1 MKEKLEAIRKE
12 FYEIEKKL
20 SDPDIIKDQKEFVK
34 LSQRRS
40 SLSSVV
46 EIIESISDAENTIK
60 EAESL
65 LKDQE
70 MRELALEEIESNK
83 KLKERKEEELKIEL
97 IPKDPNDHKNIIIE
111 IRQAAG
117 GEEASLF
124 ALELSRSYL
133 KFAEDQGFKTEIIN
147 WQESDSDGLKEG
159 SFEIRGKGA
168 YSWFKYESGVH
179 RVQRVPATESQG
191 RVHTSTC
198 TVAVM
203 PEMEEAEE
211 VQISPEEIRV
221 DTYRAQGA
229 GGQHVNTTDS
239 AIRITHLKTGIVVC
253 CQDQRSQHKNKEK
266 ALKVLKSRLYQEE
279 QEKKIKEEAG
289 KRSSQIGSGDR
300 SEKIR
305 TYNFPQDRVT
315 DHRIKHSWSNLPSIL
330 NGNLK
335 EIIEKIAL
343 EDQTL
348 KLAQIE
354 K

>member
-20 SDPDIIKDQKEFVK
+20 SDPDIVKDQKEFVK

-343 EDQTL
+343 EDQAL